1 MGNEIKYLM
10 PKEYRIFLG
19 KGVLPPYNPRQ
30 GAAPWTSANTSLTDC
45 PSHNSKWN
53 DAHA

>member
-1 MGNEIKYLM
+1 MKMGNEIAYFM
-10 PKEYRIFLG
+10 PNEWTIFLG
-19 KGVLPPYNPRQ
+19 KGALQPHQ
-30 GAAPWTSANTSLTDC
+30 GATPWTLANTSLTDC